1 MLTPLLPPLS
11 ATPRPHGH
19 SLASCYSRGKNPNKV
34 PESATGRF
42 LPSTPTRPPA
52 LPRLRGAAAA
62 SFLPASQEGGALPT
76 AGPLLMLPA
85 LLPELSPSPRASRV
99 AATPHVGASR
109 GPARLPDQVPSSCY
123 RSPVQPVLPLAAS
136 ERRFYPRRLFPAST
150 AVFCAALEAPQGAGP
165 GRSVS
170 CGAQRS
176 AQRLTHIVGAKERSG
191 VEEIA
196 PRPLPKHEAPW
207 RMRPW
212 RTGAGWGRRGTW
224 RSARRQGRSEHRGIV
239 SRDVP

>member
-42 LPSTPTRPPA
+42 PPSTPTPPPA

-62 SFLPASQEGGALPT
+62 SFLPASQEGGARPT

-85 LLPELSPSPRASRV
+85 LLPQLSPSPRASRV

-123 RSPVQPVLPLAAS
+123 RSLVQPVLPLPSGAFTRGDCS
-136 ERRFYPRRLFPAST
+136 LHRQLSSVPHSKLHKGRDPVGLFR
-150 AVFCAALEAPQGAGP
+150 VEH
-165 GRSVS
+165 SV
-170 CGAQRS
+170 QLS
-176 AQRLTHIVGAKERSG
+176 A
-191 VEEIA
+191 
-196 PRPLPKHEAPW
+196 
-207 RMRPW
+207 
-212 RTGAGWGRRGTW
+212 
-224 RSARRQGRSEHRGIV
+224 
-239 SRDVP
+239 